1 MMRADRRVKTSPRP
15 YILLPTQPPKEE
27 EKKHDFFFLLSII
40 VFNLRIIAV
49 HLPLLVVACT
59 QHKMYKRINNSADIV
74 YYNKQTNKKWDR
86 NGLDMCL

>member
-27 EKKHDFFFLLSII
+27 EKKHDFFFLLLSII

-49 HLPLLVVACT
+49 HLPLLVVACSTT
-59 QHKMYKRINNSADIV
+59 QNV
-74 YYNKQTNKKWDR
+74 
-86 NGLDMCL
+86 

>member
-1 MMRADRRVKTSPRP
+1 MRADRRVKTSPRP

-59 QHKMYKRINNSADIV
+59 TQNV
-74 YYNKQTNKKWDR
+74 
-86 NGLDMCL
+86 